1 MRRPQW
7 AWTQRF
13 PDFKLNRLQIMI
25 HFYSKYFWHPI
36 LLTPNTSDTRFLR
49 PSNSSVFCRH
59 KLGVLQFNSDT
70 NHLELVKSPQ
80 FESSFPQ
87 DCPHFRVSFVSEI
100 RFDNSA
106 QNCYLRLLVYYK
118 GCNAGT
124 AKQKRCPEQSML
136 EGRKG
141 GGCDASA
148 PSLGTSPSQHLDEF
162 PKPDILQTLFRSFTK
177 VLL

>member
-1 MRRPQW
+1 M
-7 AWTQRF
+7 
-13 PDFKLNRLQIMI
+13 
-25 HFYSKYFWHPI
+25 S
-36 LLTPNTSDTRFLR
+36 TPNTSDTRFLR

-124 AKQKRCPEQSML
+124 AKQKRCIGQAMW
-136 EGRKG
+136 EGMQG
-141 GGCDASA
+141 LHALSGCTIPRNSVC
-148 PSLGTSPSQHLDEF
+148 LPSQKSSEPHC
-162 PKPDILQTLFRSFTK
+162 
-177 VLL
+177 